1 MLPVKYPP
9 AFFLQLLL
17 MPTRACYVA
26 YKKSHPNIPIG
37 FISAAI
43 KQPVA
48 ALPSFAPDD
57 AGPIVSARPRD
68 KAALDLTKTRLE
80 ILTLGVLPSHQQR
93 GLARRLVRRVVDAL
107 RMSCAANS
115 IDGVPI
121 FANVAVSNTEALKF
135 YKHIG
140 MEVSPCIIRNLYRT
154 LAYGSKDAYLVVG
167 VI

>member
-1 MLPVKYPP
+1 
-9 AFFLQLLL
+9 

-26 YKKSHPNIPIG
+26 YKKTHPSIPIG

-43 KQPVA
+43 QQPVA

-57 AGPIVSARPRD
+57 AGTETEDSPFVSARLRD
-68 KAALDLTKTRLE
+68 KTTLDLTKARLE
-80 ILTLGVLPSHQQR
+80 ILTLGVLPSHQHC

-115 IDGVPI
+115 VDGIPI
-121 FANVAVSNTEALKF
+121 FANVAVSNKEALEF
-135 YKHIG
+135 YKRIG
-140 MEVSPCIIRNLYRT
+140 LDVSPCIIRNLYRT
-154 LAYGSKDAYLVVG
+154 LSYGSKDAYLVVG